1 MVRASGQSDLSS
13 DGGRRGRYWPS
24 RESKRRCLVNPKKV
38 VVGINPDLRSR
49 AEATVL
55 RNRAVVPKGL
65 PPMPQVEAQKMI
77 HELQVHQVE
86 LEMQNEELSRA
97 RTELEVARRHY
108 FDLYHLAPVAYC
120 LLSREGLV
128 LEANLTAVNMLDLA
142 LSTLVKKP
150 ITRFIFKED
159 QDIYYLH
166 RKQLYQMDRS
176 ATCELRMVKKDGT
189 LFWVQLTSTPPD
201 AADGPGHEPVC
212 RVVLSDITEQKRLQE
227 ENANLRAQLHPPKK
241 GLKQATGKS

>member
-1 MVRASGQSDLSS
+1 M
-13 DGGRRGRYWPS
+13 
-24 RESKRRCLVNPKKV
+24 NPKKV
-38 VVGINPDLRSR
+38 VERIKPDLRSR

-55 RNRAVVPKGL
+55 RNHTGVFRGS
-65 PPMPQVEAQKMI
+65 PPMPQAEAQKMI

-108 FDLYHLAPVAYC
+108 FDLYHLAPVGYC

-166 RKQLYQMDRS
+166 RKQLYQMDQS
-176 ATCELRMVKKDGT
+176 AACELRMVKRDGT

-201 AADGPGHEPVC
+201 AADGAGSESVC
-212 RVVLSDITEQKRLQE
+212 RVVLSDITERRKVQE
-227 ENANLRAQLHPPKK
+227 ENSSLLAQLHPPKK
-241 GLKQATGKS
+241 GPKKAAGKP